1 MTPTSPTSPIS
12 PTRETHT
19 MRLFIPATLAML
31 DTLVEEGRM
40 PVRSA
45 TTFAATP
52 ALVESY
58 AEGDMEEIEHVAFM
72 EAARASLRL
81 LGGEIDSETAHET
94 HPYRRVVVSVD
105 VPEAETELRP
115 DLDTAVV
122 RLTRGSVATEE
133 VAAVHVDLAGAVDLV
148 REAVDA
154 VDRADLGDEDAE
166 LTVGDALDAD
176 LAWYDREELPFLL
189 GLL

>member
-1 MTPTSPTSPIS
+1 
-12 PTRETHT
+12 

-31 DTLVEEGRM
+31 ETLLEAGEM

-45 TTFAATP
+45 TAFAATP

-58 AEGDMEEIEHVAFM
+58 AEGDAEEIEHVAFL

-81 LGGEIDSETAHET
+81 LGGELDSGAAHEA

-105 VPEAETELRP
+105 VPDGEAEPRP

-122 RLTRGSVATEE
+122 RLTRGSVVMTE
-133 VAAVHVDLAGAVDLV
+133 VASVHVDLAGAVELV
-148 REAVDA
+148 KDAVEA

-166 LTVGDALDAD
+166 LTVGDALDVD
-176 LAWYDREELPFLL
+176 LAWYDAVELPFLL
-189 GLL
+189 TLL

>member
-1 MTPTSPTSPIS
+1 
-12 PTRETHT
+12 

-31 DTLVEEGRM
+31 ETLLEGGEM

-45 TTFAATP
+45 TAFAATP

-58 AEGDMEEIEHVAFM
+58 AQGDMEEIEHVAFL

-81 LGGEIDSETAHET
+81 LGGEIDSGAAHDT

-105 VPEAETELRP
+105 VPDTEAEPRP

-122 RLTRGSVATEE
+122 RLARGAVSMAE
-133 VAAVHVDLAGAVDLV
+133 VAAVHVDLAGAVGAV
-148 REAVDA
+148 EAAVEA

-166 LTVGDALDAD
+166 LTVGDALDLD
-176 LAWYDREELPFLL
+176 LAWYDAVELPFLL
-189 GLL
+189 NLL

>member
-1 MTPTSPTSPIS
+1 
-12 PTRETHT
+12 
-19 MRLFIPATLAML
+19 MRLFIPATLSML
-31 DTLVEEGRM
+31 ETLLEGGEM

-45 TTFAATP
+45 TAFAATP

-58 AEGDMEEIEHVAFM
+58 AQGDAEEIAHVAFL

-81 LGGEIDSETAHET
+81 LGGEIDSGAAHGA

-105 VPEAETELRP
+105 VPDAEAEPRP
-115 DLDTAVV
+115 GLDAAVV
-122 RLTRGSVATEE
+122 RLSRGTVAMEE

-148 REAVDA
+148 RDAVEA

-166 LTVGDALDAD
+166 LTVGDALDME
-176 LAWYDREELPFLL
+176 LAWYDAVELPFLL
-189 GLL
+189 TLL

>member
-1 MTPTSPTSPIS
+1 
-12 PTRETHT
+12 

-31 DTLVEEGRM
+31 ETLLDGGEM

-45 TTFAATP
+45 TAFAATP

-58 AEGDMEEIEHVAFM
+58 AQGDTEEIEHVAFL

-81 LGGEIDSETAHET
+81 LGGEIDAGAAHDA

-105 VPEAETELRP
+105 VPDADAEPRP

-122 RLTRGSVATEE
+122 RLTRGTVTMAE
-133 VAAVHVDLAGAVDLV
+133 VAAVHVDLAGAAGPV
-148 REAVDA
+148 EAAVEA

-166 LTVGDALDAD
+166 LTVGDALDLD
-176 LAWYDREELPFLL
+176 LAWYDAAELPFLL
-189 GLL
+189 NLL

>member
-1 MTPTSPTSPIS
+1 
-12 PTRETHT
+12 

-31 DTLVEEGRM
+31 ETLLEGGEM

-45 TTFAATP
+45 TAFAATP

-58 AEGDMEEIEHVAFM
+58 AEGDTEEIEHVAFL

-81 LGGEIDSETAHET
+81 LGGELDSGAAHEA

-105 VPEAETELRP
+105 VPDSDAAARP

-122 RLTRGSVATEE
+122 RLTRGTVAMAE
-133 VAAVHVDLAGAVDLV
+133 VASVHVDLAGAVDLV
-148 REAVDA
+148 KDAVEA

-166 LTVGDALDAD
+166 LTVGDALDVE
-176 LAWYDREELPFLL
+176 LAWYDAVELPFLL
-189 GLL
+189 TLL

>member
-1 MTPTSPTSPIS
+1 
-12 PTRETHT
+12 

-31 DTLVEEGRM
+31 ETLLDRGEM
-40 PVRSA
+40 PVRSGTA
-45 TTFAATP
+45 FAATP

-58 AEGDMEEIEHVAFM
+58 AEGDSEEIEHVAFL

-81 LGGEIDSETAHET
+81 LGGELDSGAAHET

-105 VPEAETELRP
+105 VPDQDAEPRP

-122 RLTRGSVATEE
+122 RLSRGTVTLTE
-133 VAAVHVDLAGAVDLV
+133 VAAVHVDLAGAVELV
-148 REAVDA
+148 KDAVDA

-166 LTVGDALDAD
+166 LTVGDALDVD
-176 LAWYDREELPFLL
+176 LAWYDSVELPFLL
-189 GLL
+189 SLL

>member
-1 MTPTSPTSPIS
+1 
-12 PTRETHT
+12 
-19 MRLFIPATLAML
+19 MRLFIPATLSML
-31 DTLVEEGRM
+31 ETLLEGGEM

-45 TTFAATP
+45 TAFAATP

-58 AEGDMEEIEHVAFM
+58 AQGDAEEIAHVAFL

-81 LGGEIDSETAHET
+81 LGGEIDSGAAHGA

-105 VPEAETELRP
+105 VPDAEAEPRP

-122 RLTRGSVATEE
+122 RLTRGTVSMEE

-148 REAVDA
+148 RDAVEA

-166 LTVGDALDAD
+166 LTGGDALDME
-176 LAWYDREELPFLL
+176 LAWDDAVELPFLL
-189 GLL
+189 TLL

>member
-1 MTPTSPTSPIS
+1 
-12 PTRETHT
+12 
-19 MRLFIPATLAML
+19 MRLFVPATLSML
-31 DTLVEEGRM
+31 ETLLEEGRM

-58 AEGDMEEIEHVAFM
+58 AEGDMEEIEHVAFL

-81 LGGEIDSETAHET
+81 LGGEIDSEAGHDT

-105 VPEAETELRP
+105 VPDDEAELRP
-115 DLDTAVV
+115 DLDTSVV
-122 RLTRGSVATEE
+122 RLTRGTVTTEE
-133 VAAVHVDLAGAVDLV
+133 VAAVHVDLAGAADLV
-148 REAVDA
+148 HAAVDA

-166 LTVGDALDAD
+166 LTVGDALDLD
-176 LAWYDREELPFLL
+176 LAWYDPVELPFLL

>member
-1 MTPTSPTSPIS
+1 
-12 PTRETHT
+12 
-19 MRLFIPATLAML
+19 MRLFVPATLAML
-31 DTLVEEGRM
+31 ETLLEEGRM
-40 PVRSA
+40 PVRSGTA
-45 TTFAATP
+45 FAATP

-58 AEGDMEEIEHVAFM
+58 AQGDAEEIEHVAFL

-81 LGGEIDSETAHET
+81 LAGELDSGAAHAA

-105 VPEAETELRP
+105 VPDGEVVPRP

-122 RLTRGSVATEE
+122 RLDRPGDGAVVTMEE
-133 VAAVHVDLAGAVDLV
+133 VAAVHVDLAAAVDLV
-148 REAVDA
+148 RAAVDA

-176 LAWYDREELPFLL
+176 LAWYDPVELPFLL
-189 GLL
+189 SLL